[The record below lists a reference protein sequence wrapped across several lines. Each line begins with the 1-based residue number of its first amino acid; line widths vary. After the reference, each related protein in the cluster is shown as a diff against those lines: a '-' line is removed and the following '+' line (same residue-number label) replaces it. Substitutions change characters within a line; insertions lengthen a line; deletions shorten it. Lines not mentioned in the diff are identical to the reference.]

1 MRFVLAIV
9 LFVVAF
15 VSMGLGIAQR
25 TFLAGPSKVTES
37 AVVDSTAP
45 FTIIDGATLNAHDG
59 TQSLSVSGGDGVFV
73 AYGRTVDVMAWV
85 GDASFTELSSP
96 KDVESTEFTVK
107 TIRGSETEVP
117 NPVGSD
123 LWIQE
128 FTSENQ
134 LTRKLNVPNDI
145 SMIIASDGAHPAPA
159 NIAVTWPIDN
169 STPWSGPLLLGG
181 VGALLAGIIALLWA
195 LVHARKVRGPRRKT
209 PRMPRNPKP
218 PRLKPAPQ
226 RRAIEAPDKVGSHG
240 RRRLFVALAGASIG
254 AVALAGCSTPGDAL
268 TAPSPSA
275 SLVSDTAELES
286 PAVTGPQVKRILL
299 RISETLVA
307 ADEAKDATAAA
318 TRLDGPALEL
328 RKANY
333 VIRTA
338 DAAIAAPAPIPTGSV
353 DVLLPEQNDG
363 WPRSVFAVVTD
374 ANNPTAAPTAV
385 LLTQESPRDNY
396 KVQYTMSLD
405 HDLPKVAPSSIGATK
420 LQNDSKLL
428 LVEPEQLATQY
439 GDVLIKGKESEYF
452 DVFASEGDNLQAAL
466 GPEYKAARNAELQP
480 SAVAEFTDAAGPG
493 TVVAFAT
500 NDSGALVA
508 VDLRENEN
516 RRPVEAGA
524 AITSQGEVKA
534 LSGKAQSTRGFA
546 TSFAVQILFYV
557 PPVTAPDQKVKVLG
571 FSQGLVSAAEIG

>member
-1 MRFVLAIV
+1 LAIV
-9 LFVVAF
+9 LFAVAF

-45 FTIIDGATLNAHDG
+45 FTIIDGTTLNAHDG
-59 TQSLSVSGGDGVFV
+59 TQSLSVSGSNGVFV

-85 GDASFTELSSP
+85 GEAGYTELSSP
-96 KDVESTEFTVK
+96 SDPESTEFEAKTV
-107 TIRGSETEVP
+107 RGSETEAP
-117 NPVGSD
+117 NPAGSD

-134 LTRKLNVPNDI
+134 LTRKLNVPDDI
-145 SMIIASDGAHPAPA
+145 SMIIASDGTQPAPA
-159 NIAVTWPIDN
+159 DISVTWPIDN

-181 VGALLAGIIALLWA
+181 VAALLAGIIALLWA

-240 RRRLFVALAGASIG
+240 RRRLFVALAGVSVG
-254 AVALAGCSTPGDAL
+254 AVALTGCSTPGDAS
-268 TAPSPSA
+268 TSPSPSA

-286 PAVTGPQVKRILL
+286 PAVTAPQVKRILV
-299 RISETLVA
+299 RISETLIA
-307 ADEAKDATAAA
+307 ADEAKDPAVAA

-385 LLTQESPRDNY
+385 LLTQESPRENY
-396 KVQYTMSLD
+396 KVHYTMSLD
-405 HDLPKVAPSSIGATK
+405 HDLPKVAPASIGATRP
-420 LQNDSKLL
+420 QNDSKLL
-428 LVEPEQLATQY
+428 LVQPDQLATQY
-439 GDVLIKGKESEYF
+439 GDVLLKGEESEFY
-452 DVFASEGDNLQAAL
+452 DVFEAEGDNLQAAL
-466 GPEYKAARNAELQP
+466 GPAYKADKKAKTPP
-480 SAVAEFTDAAGPG
+480 SAAIEFADAAGPG
-493 TVVAFAT
+493 QTVTFAT
-500 NDSGALVA
+500 NDSGAIVA
-508 VDLRENEN
+508 VDLRENETI
-516 RRPVEAGA
+516 RPVEAGA
-524 AITSQGEVKA
+524 AINPEAGGPVKA
-534 LSGKAQSTRGFA
+534 LSGKAQSTRGFV
-546 TSFAVQILFYV
+546 TSWAVQILFYV